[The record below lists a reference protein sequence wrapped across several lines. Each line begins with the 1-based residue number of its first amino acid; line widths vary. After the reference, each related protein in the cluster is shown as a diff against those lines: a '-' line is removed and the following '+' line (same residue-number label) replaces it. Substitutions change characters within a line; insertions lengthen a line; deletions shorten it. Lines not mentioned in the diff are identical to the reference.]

1 MTNNGFE
8 FSQFS
13 SLYGLNIVGNISQ
26 KKNHNYIRFE
36 QMKTPKEGGCMW
48 YNLKQSVENG
58 FKMSFSVRFKRAI
71 ASQLQEIA
79 RKPNLGDVSSP
90 YKMNLESPPKKGLGK
105 EDITSQTSIF
115 IVIQND
121 KEISSWKKN
130 APLRL
135 EELNEYVAIKI
146 NLADTSNKQ
155 TLNFSN
161 DNYRSSIGVYHFS
174 KERGFKLNN
183 LFQEKIG
190 AAPAIN
196 FVKESKLDEV
206 NFNKEDVNFA
216 EEDLHMFQ

>member
-1 MTNNGFE
+1 
-8 FSQFS
+8 
-13 SLYGLNIVGNISQ
+13 
-26 KKNHNYIRFE
+26 
-36 QMKTPKEGGCMW
+36 MW

-79 RKPNLGDVSSP
+79 RKPSVQKPLLGDVSSP
-90 YKMNLESPPKKGLGK
+90 YKMNLESPPKKSLGK
-105 EDITSQTSIF
+105 EDISSQTSIY
-115 IVIQND
+115 IVFQNN

-130 APLRL
+130 APLKL

-146 NLADTSNKQ
+146 SLADTSNKQ

-161 DNYRSSIGVYHFS
+161 DNYKSSIGVYHFS

-183 LFQEKIG
+183 MFQETIG

-196 FVKESKLDEV
+196 FVKQSKLDEV

-216 EEDLHMFQ
+216 EEDLHMFQYDLLDGKNG